1 MQRLMNKMLLDR
13 MATAKS
19 IVESEKAHLIRA
31 EINYEQAKG
40 EWRRYTVP
48 TPALEEE
55 IE

>member
-1 MQRLMNKMLLDR
+1 MNKMLLDR

-40 EWRRYTVP
+40 EWRKYTIP
-48 TPALEEE
+48 PPSEEKE
-55 IE
+55 SE